1 MSADKLAKVRNI
13 AGKILKF
20 IPAGEREH
28 YRCPN
33 SFHAGR
39 IEQAPP
45 ELRPELTR
53 FFRGQ
58 QDPDGTVI
66 RFETLRKGT
75 PGSYAVIPETGMIRL
90 QASGPDS
97 FRQALYELEA
107 QIVSGK
113 LHPVHSKDVIADRIG
128 RILCGPINRP
138 PLYQDEL
145 SEDFDYY
152 PEAYLNELARSG
164 VNGVWISSD
173 FRKLTGPGHEKRLER
188 LRRTVEKCAPF
199 GIRVFIFCIEP
210 IAYEPDDPI
219 LKKHPELAGPSAMK
233 KIAFCPSSKRAQ
245 DMLTDTARLLFREV
259 PGLGGILDL
268 TVGEWLT
275 LCCNVPHSTGIKCP
289 HCGDK
294 PAWEV
299 LNRSID
305 AMVKGMKEE
314 NPDAL
319 FVSWPY
325 TQTGWWSV
333 PEALEAASHPLP
345 GVALTHN
352 FESGGGMVQLGKYR
366 KIKDYWLSYVGPSEF
381 YREAAQRQRAAGGKM
396 FAKLQVSCST
406 EIATTG
412 YLPVPGLLYRKY
424 KELHRLGISGV
435 VMGWYFGCYPSLMT
449 RAALKLSRT
458 PFPRSESAFLKELAA
473 ERWGEKRAPEVASIW
488 KRFSD
493 AFAGYPLSN
502 QLAYTG
508 PMHDS
513 ISWDLHLIP
522 VNTRLAASWNIH
534 AGIPGDRI
542 FDCLNGFK
550 LEEPFS
556 LDDMILLA
564 KKMADRWQ
572 AAAADLSALDDG
584 TLDDAQKL
592 EIGVA
597 QAVGLIFEDAADIF
611 RFYRC
616 REELIFR
623 DPSLRLLDR
632 MRKIVECAIARSRQF
647 LQLMEQN
654 PFLGYHSEACG
665 YKFTPQSVRQRIR
678 TLERRLKTDFP
689 RTAERIRAGKPLFG
703 ALAAGPRLKPDVA
716 YPLAVCGEHRL
727 EYAGAYPSDVYE
739 DIPDMKAEA
748 AVKLIPDGAGWRMIL
763 TAEQSRPDEFYRIW
777 WEPAAGRKT
786 EEVHLNADGSIRFT
800 TLLREPET
808 SREKR
813 GKGYALTLRL
823 PGREVNPGRAFV
835 RFNIERSF
843 TENGKTVGQ
852 YLVRP
857 HYLPWVYTLGTRDS
871 RDSAWLMTENDANS
885 NYNIRKKPKG
895 KRK

>member
-1 MSADKLAKVRNI
+1 MSAAKLEKVRKT
-13 AGKILKF
+13 AGKILNF
-20 IPAGEREH
+20 IPAGERDH
-28 YRCPN
+28 YRCPQ
-33 SFHAGR
+33 SFRAGR

-45 ELRPELTR
+45 ELRSELTR
-53 FFRGQ
+53 FFRDQ
-58 QDPDGTVI
+58 RDPAGTII
-66 RFETLRKGT
+66 RFETLSKGT
-75 PGSYAVIPETGMIRL
+75 PGSYAVIPGSGEIRL
-90 QASGPDS
+90 QAADS
-97 FRQALYELEA
+97 TGFRQALYELES
-107 QIVSGK
+107 QIVSGR
-113 LHPVHSKDVIADRIG
+113 LHAVHFREAIDVRIG

-164 VNGVWISSD
+164 VNGLWISSD
-173 FRKLTGPGHEKRLER
+173 FRKLTGPGHEKRLQA
-188 LRRTVEKCAPF
+188 LRRAVEKCARF

-219 LKKHPELAGPSAMK
+219 LKKYPELAGPAAMK
-233 KIAFCPSSKRAQ
+233 KIAFCPSSQRAQ
-245 DMLTDTARLLFREV
+245 DILTDTTRQLFREV

-289 HCGDK
+289 HCGSK

-299 LNRSID
+299 LNRSIA
-305 AMVKGMKEE
+305 AMVKGMKAE

-333 PEALEAASHPLP
+333 PEALEAADHPLS

-352 FESGGGMVQLGKYR
+352 FESGGGEVQLGKYR
-366 KIKDYWLSYVGPSEF
+366 KIKDYWLSYVGPSDF
-381 YREAAQRQRAAGGKM
+381 YREAAQRQRSAGGRM

-424 KELHRLGISGV
+424 RELHKLGISGV

-449 RAALKLSRT
+449 RAARKLSQT

-473 ERWGEKRAPEVASIW
+473 ERWGEKRAAKVASVW

-513 ISWDLHLIP
+513 INWDLHLIP

-534 AGIPGDRI
+534 TGIPGDRI
-542 FDCLNGFK
+542 FDCLNGFGV
-550 LEEPFS
+550 EEPFS
-556 LDDMILLA
+556 LDDMILLTA
-564 KKMADRWQ
+564 KMADRWQ
-572 AAAADLSALDDG
+572 AAAAELAALDDG
-584 TLDDAQKL
+584 DLDKAQQL

-597 QAVGLIFEDAADIF
+597 QAVGLIFADAADIF

-623 DPSLRLLDR
+623 DPSLRLLNR
-632 MRKIVECAIARSRQF
+632 MRQIVESAIARSGQF
-647 LQLMEQN
+647 LRLMEQN

-678 TLERRLKTDFP
+678 KLERRLKMDFP
-689 RTAERIRAGKPLFG
+689 QTAERIRSGKPLFG
-703 ALAAGPRLKPDVA
+703 ALAAGPRLKPDIA

-727 EYAGAYPSDVYE
+727 EYAGAYPSDIFE
-739 DIPDMKAEA
+739 ELPDMKPEA
-748 AVKLIPDGAGWRMIL
+748 AVKLIADGTDWRMIL
-763 TAEQSRPDEFYRIW
+763 TAKHTRPDEFYRIW

-786 EEVHLNADGSIRFT
+786 EEVFLNPDGSIRYT
-800 TLLREPET
+800 TLLRKPEA
-808 SREKR
+808 S
-813 GKGYALTLRL
+813 GKKQNGGYELTLRL
-823 PGREVNPGRAFV
+823 PGLEVSPGRAFI

-843 TENGKTVGQ
+843 TEKGKTIGQ

-857 HYLPWVYTLGTRDS
+857 HYLPWVYTLGTRDT
-871 RDSAWLMTENDANS
+871 RDSAWLMTEKDSNS
-885 NYNIRKKPKG
+885 NCNIRKIQKG
-895 KRK
+895 NRK

>member
-1 MSADKLAKVRNI
+1 MSAVSLEKVRKT
-13 AGKILKF
+13 AGRILKF
-20 IPAGEREH
+20 IPEGERSH
-28 YRCPN
+28 YLCPE
-33 SFHAGR
+33 SFHLGR
-39 IEQAPP
+39 IEQAPSNLRS
-45 ELRPELTR
+45 ELAR

-58 QDPDGTVI
+58 RKPDGIII
-66 RFETLRKGT
+66 RFEKLRSGKA
-75 PGSYAVIPETGMIRL
+75 GSYAVIPASGMVRL
-90 QASGPDS
+90 QAADAAG
-97 FRQALYELEA
+97 FRQALYELES

-113 LHPVHSKDVIADRIG
+113 LHAVRLQDAVEIRIG

-173 FRKLTGPGHEKRLER
+173 FRKLTGPGHEKRLKR
-188 LRRTVEKCAPF
+188 LRRTVEKCAAF
-199 GIRVFIFCIEP
+199 GIQVFVFCIEP

-219 LKKHPELAGPSAMK
+219 LKKYPELAGPAAMK
-233 KIAFCPSSKRAQ
+233 KIAFCPSSDRAQ
-245 DMLTDTARLLFREV
+245 QILTETARQLFREV

-289 HCGDK
+289 HCGGK

-299 LNRSID
+299 LNRSIS
-305 AMVKGMKEE
+305 AMVRGMQTE

-352 FESGGGMVQLGKYR
+352 FESGGGGVQLGKYR
-366 KIKDYWLSYVGPSEF
+366 KIKDYWLSYVGPSDF
-381 YREAAQRQRAAGGKM
+381 FREASQRQRAAGGRM

-424 KELHRLGISGV
+424 RELHKLGISGV

-449 RAALKLSRT
+449 RAARKLSQT

-473 ERWGEKRAPEVASIW
+473 ERWGEKLAAKVASIW
-488 KRFSD
+488 KRYSD

-542 FDCLNGFK
+542 FDCLNGGGA
-550 LEEPFS
+550 EEPFS
-556 LDDMILLA
+556 LDDIITLTG
-564 KKMADRWQ
+564 KMADRWQ
-572 AAAADLSALDDG
+572 QAAAELAALDDG
-584 TLDDAQKL
+584 TLDRAQQL

-597 QAVGLIFEDAADIF
+597 QAVGLIFADAADIF

-616 REELIFR
+616 RDELIFR
-623 DPSLRLLDR
+623 VPSLRLLDR
-632 MRKIVECAIARSRQF
+632 MRKIVEAAIARSRQF

-678 TLERRLKTDFP
+678 KLEHRLSTDFP
-689 RTAERIRAGKPLFG
+689 RTAERIRRGRPLFG
-703 ALAAGPRLKPDVA
+703 ALAAGPRLKPGIA

-727 EYAGAYPSDVYE
+727 EYAGAYPSDIFE
-739 DIPDMKAEA
+739 ELPDMKPEA
-748 AVKLIPDGAGWRMIL
+748 SVKLIADGTDWRMVLI
-763 TAEQSRPDEFYRIW
+763 AKHSRPDEFYRIR
-777 WEPAAGRKT
+777 WESAAGHKA
-786 EEVHLNADGSIRFT
+786 EDILLIPDGSIRYT
-800 TLLREPET
+800 SLLRKPET
-808 SREKR
+808 AVRKQ
-813 GKGYALTLRL
+813 GGGYELTLHL
-823 PGREVNPGRAFV
+823 PGCEVSPGRSFV
-835 RFNIERSF
+835 RMNIERSF
-843 TENGKTVGQ
+843 TEKGQTIGQ

-857 HYLPWVYTLGTRDS
+857 HYLPWVYTLGTADP
-871 RDSAWLMTENDANS
+871 RDSAWLMTEKDPKS
-885 NYNIRKKPKG
+885 IYNIRKKQKG
-895 KRK
+895 NRK